1 MAETG
6 NRDRI
11 AREHDDRVCAGCN
24 GILRWYSDKIGY
36 AHHRGGSG
44 KFYITGHKSEPR
56 PTG

>member
-24 GILRWYSDKIGY
+24 GILRWYSDKVGY
-36 AHHRGGSG
+36 FHVRLRGQW
-44 KFYITGHKSEPR
+44 YITGHKPDPS
-56 PTG
+56 PTD